1 MDFWDEKFYSKINNN
16 NDSNTIYKG
25 YKPEL
30 SYIHYLSV
38 ERIIL
43 EILYTNNIILS
54 NILDIGSGTGHWI
67 DFYYKLNPVS
77 KITGVEISKKVYNF

>member
-30 SYIHYLSV
+30 SSF
-38 ERIIL
+38 IIYQL
-43 EILYTNNIILS
+43 KELY
-54 NILDIGSGTGHWI
+54 
-67 DFYYKLNPVS
+67 
-77 KITGVEISKKVYNF
+77 